1 MIFIINN
8 LSKIIIHITIF
19 LIIYIL
25 IRLLY
30 IKIYNKKTI
39 LNQEILKLLFWTYL
53 YSIITITILIS
64 LPKDLSSL
72 FPLDFKGNI
81 NTTTFLVVTHTINS
95 IKHGNYQYILINVL
109 GNIVAFIP
117 LGILLPIIYGKKGLF
132 NVLIYG
138 FTFSFFIEII
148 QSLLFR
154 ATDVDDI
161 MLNTL
166 GTLIGYFIYRFI
178 IK

>member
-1 MIFIINN
+1 M
-8 LSKIIIHITIF
+8 
-19 LIIYIL
+19 
-25 IRLLY
+25 
-30 IKIYNKKTI
+30 
-39 LNQEILKLLFWTYL
+39 
-53 YSIITITILIS
+53 
-64 LPKDLSSL
+64 PKDLSSL